1 MIQTKDF
8 NSEILINQ
16 SLSEKTLSIPDRM
29 LNYLKERQ
37 IKFLNKTEENY
48 LSLEELSSLIR
59 KDPNFPDYLKKRI
72 VLNYALKDL
81 FTQNSETQINKA
93 FLSL

>member
-8 NSEILINQ
+8 NSETLINQ

-29 LNYLKERQ
+29 LNYLKDRQ
-37 IKFLNKTEENY
+37 KKFLNKTEDNY

-59 KDPNFPDYLKKRI
+59 KDPILPDYLKKRI
-72 VLNYALKDL
+72 VQLM
-81 FTQNSETQINKA
+81 SHI
-93 FLSL
+93 

>member
-8 NSEILINQ
+8 NSETLINQ

-29 LNYLKERQ
+29 LNYLKDRQ
-37 IKFLNKTEENY
+37 KKFLNKTEENY

-59 KDPNFPDYLKKRI
+59 KDPILPDYLKKRI
-72 VLNYALKDL
+72 MTDFYLNRIC
-81 FTQNSETQINKA
+81 F
-93 FLSL
+93 